1 MSASPDFM
9 FGLVAD
15 IQYACKETGGTE
27 GRVQRYEE
35 VPQKLA
41 QAVKVWRKTMPK
53 LEFVLSL
60 GDIIDGRD
68 LQVETDE
75 DFLQI
80 WKILEPMASTTAFY
94 HVLGNH
100 CLRIPRDRLIPAL
113 RMPASYYSK
122 QLPQKWR
129 LIVLDTTEMSG
140 HSGFSQES
148 DIGQEAAAFKAQH
161 PLSPAEPQMADW
173 NGGIG
178 ARQLAWLREQ
188 LASAC
193 QSQERIIVA
202 CHHQIGKGAARDTHL
217 AWNWELLQQV
227 LLESPWVRLVLS
239 GHDHMGGYAQHGH
252 VHFVTVEAM
261 LEAPPNTD
269 AYAIIEVTQD
279 CINIQ
284 GAGSVTSRK
293 LSL

>member
-1 MSASPDFM
+1 
-9 FGLVAD
+9 
-15 IQYACKETGGTE
+15 
-27 GRVQRYEE
+27 
-35 VPQKLA
+35 
-41 QAVKVWRKTMPK
+41 MPK

-261 LEAPPNTD
+261 LEGGRLCHLQKA
-269 AYAIIEVTQD
+269 EFVTHSGGWPWIAHQLKQ
-279 CINIQ
+279 CL
-284 GAGSVTSRK
+284 GSTMTTVHHRR
-293 LSL
+293 LLMVL